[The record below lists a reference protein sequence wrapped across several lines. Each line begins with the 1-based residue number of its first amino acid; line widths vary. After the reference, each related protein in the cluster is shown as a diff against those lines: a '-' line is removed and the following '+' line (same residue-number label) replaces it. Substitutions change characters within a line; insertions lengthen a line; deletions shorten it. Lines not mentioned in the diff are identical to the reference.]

1 MKARGLGAAIIGLAV
16 IPAGAQE
23 APVAY
28 RIVGDAIP
36 APLTGRPGDPARGAA
51 LIGERHQSL
60 CVLCHAGPWPDPHLQ
75 GTLGPDLSG
84 VGARLDAG
92 QIRLRIV
99 DPKHLDPMTIMPAYY
114 RLPDPGQNVAADFA
128 GRTIL
133 SAAEIEDLVAHLAS
147 LKD

>member
-1 MKARGLGAAIIGLAV
+1 MKVLGLGAAMIGLAV
-16 IPAGAQE
+16 IPASVQE
-23 APVAY
+23 APVPF

-36 APLTGRPGDPARGAA
+36 ASLTGSPGDPARGAV
-51 LIGERHQSL
+51 LIGERHKSL

-99 DPKHLDPMTIMPAYY
+99 DPKHLDPATIMPAYY
-114 RLPDPGQNVAADFA
+114 RLPEPGRNVAEAFA

>member
-1 MKARGLGAAIIGLAV
+1 MKPAGVGAAILALAAL
-16 IPAGAQE
+16 PADAEE
-23 APVAY
+23 APVPY

-36 APLTGRPGDPARGAA
+36 APLTGGPGDPARGAA
-51 LIGERHQSL
+51 LIGERHKSL

-99 DPKHLDPMTIMPAYY
+99 DPKHLDPGTIMPAYY
-114 RLPDPGQNVAADFA
+114 RQPDPGQNVAEAFA

>member
-1 MKARGLGAAIIGLAV
+1 MKPAGVGAAILALAAL
-16 IPAGAQE
+16 PADAE
-23 APVAY
+23 ETPLPY

-75 GTLGPDLSG
+75 GTLGPGLSG

-99 DPKHLDPMTIMPAYY
+99 DPKHLDPATIMPAYY
-114 RLPDPGQNVAADFA
+114 RLPDPGQNVAEAFA

>member
-1 MKARGLGAAIIGLAV
+1 MKAASLGAAMIGLAA
-16 IPAGAQE
+16 IPAGAE
-23 APVAY
+23 EGPVPFQ
-28 RIVGDAIP
+28 IVGDAIP
-36 APLTGRPGDPARGAA
+36 VSLTGRPGDPARGAA

-99 DPKHLDPMTIMPAYY
+99 DPKHLDPATIMPAYY
-114 RLPDPGQNVAADFA
+114 RLPEPGRNVADAFA